1 MNATNE
7 NQRDQDPTELPSTD
21 SPPQPND
28 PKVKQYANKQEAQL
42 KANEKRQ
49 QDQGRSNAQNIVDP
63 QHGAKVRDKG
73 SPR

>member
-21 SPPQPND
+21 APPQPND
-28 PKVKQYANKQEAQL
+28 PKVKQYASKQEEQF
-42 KANEKRQ
+42 KANEKSQ
-49 QDQGRSNAQNIVDP
+49 QDQNRNPQQVVDP

-73 SPR
+73 SHR